1 MFVKRL
7 LLIGTLVF
15 AGVFGTLAIP
25 DSADARPR
33 YRGGYYGRVYRP
45 YYRSYGYRPYY
56 NYGYRPY
63 SNYYYGSYG
72 YPYRYYGGYGYP
84 YQYYGGYGYPGGGVY
99 VGRGGISIGW

>member
-1 MFVKRL
+1 MFAKKL
-7 LLIGTLVF
+7 LLVGTLVF

-33 YRGGYYGRVYRP
+33 YRGGYYGRAYRP
-45 YYRSYGYRPYY
+45 YYRSYNYRPYRYYNY

-63 SNYYYGSYG
+63 RSYYYGNYG

-84 YQYYGGYGYPGGGVY
+84 GGGLY

>member
-7 LLIGTLVF
+7 LMIGTLVF

-45 YYRSYGYRPYY
+45 YYRSYSYRPYGYY

-63 SNYYYGSYG
+63 RNYYYGSYG
-72 YPYRYYGGYGYP
+72 YPYG
-84 YQYYGGYGYPGGGVY
+84 YYGGYGYPGGGVY

>member
-45 YYRSYGYRPYY
+45 YYRSYYRPYY

-63 SNYYYGSYG
+63 RNYYYGSYG
-72 YPYRYYGGYGYP
+72 YPYR
-84 YQYYGGYGYPGGGVY
+84 YYGGYGYPGGGVY

>member
-7 LLIGTLVF
+7 LMIGTLVF

-33 YRGGYYGRVYRP
+33 YRGGYYGRAYRP
-45 YYRSYGYRPYY
+45 YYRSYNYRPYGYY

-63 SNYYYGSYG
+63 RNYYYGSYG

-84 YQYYGGYGYPGGGVY
+84 GGGVY
-99 VGRGGISIGW
+99 IGSGGVSIGW

>member
-1 MFVKRL
+1 MFAKRL

-33 YRGGYYGRVYRP
+33 YRGGYYGRYYRP
-45 YYRSYGYRPYY
+45 YYRSYNYRPYGYY

-63 SNYYYGSYG
+63 RNYYYGSYG

-84 YQYYGGYGYPGGGVY
+84 GGGVY
-99 VGRGGISIGW
+99 IGSGGVSIGW